1 MAPNRR
7 FSSICKTAGHDK
19 LFVRNM
25 NQVIRLRVILKKKI
39 LMKFVFKD
47 SEVNKHHHPK
57 YCSLY

>member
-25 NQVIRLRVILKKKI
+25 NQVIRLRVILKKNTY
-39 LMKFVFKD
+39 
-47 SEVNKHHHPK
+47 EVCIQRFGGKQT
-57 YCSLY
+57 SSS